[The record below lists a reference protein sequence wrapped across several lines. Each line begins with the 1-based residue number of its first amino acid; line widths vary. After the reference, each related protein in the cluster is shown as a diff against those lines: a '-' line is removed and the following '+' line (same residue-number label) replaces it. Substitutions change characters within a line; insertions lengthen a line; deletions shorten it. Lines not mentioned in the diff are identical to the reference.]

1 MRELA
6 TLTLD
11 SGEVLRVDVEPED
24 LVRDEFLV
32 RVVATSPKT
41 HAERLAIVDEIIA
54 SAEPR
59 PAGTTDA
66 CTLADKTVQPAVQH
80 RPDRP

>member
-11 SGEVLRVDVEPED
+11 SGEVLRVDVEPQD
-24 LVRDEFLV
+24 LARDEFLV
-32 RVVATSPKT
+32 RVVAASPKT
-41 HAERLAIVDEIIA
+41 HAERLAIIDAIIA

-66 CTLADKTVQPAVQH
+66 AAEADRI
-80 RPDRP
+80 RPY

>member
-1 MRELA
+1 MRALA

-11 SGEVLRVDVEPED
+11 SGEVLRVEVEPED
-24 LVRDEFLV
+24 LARDEFLV
-32 RVVATSPKT
+32 RVVAASPKT
-41 HAERLAIVDEIIA
+41 HAERLAIVDAIIA

-66 CTLADKTVQPAVQH
+66 AVEANRI
-80 RPDRP
+80 RPY

>member
-1 MRELA
+1 MRQCA

-24 LVRDEFLV
+24 LARDEFLV
-32 RVVATSPKT
+32 RVVAASPKT
-41 HAERLAIVDEIIA
+41 HAERLAIIA
-54 SAEPR
+54 SAEPC

-66 CTLADKTVQPAVQH
+66 AVEAD
-80 RPDRP
+80 RIRRY

>member
-1 MRELA
+1 MRQRA

-11 SGEVLRVDVEPED
+11 SGEVLRVDVESED
-24 LVRDEFLV
+24 LARDEFLV
-32 RVVATSPKT
+32 RIVAASPKT
-41 HAERLAIVDEIIA
+41 HTERLAVIDAIIT

-66 CTLADKTVQPAVQH
+66 AVEADRI
-80 RPDRP
+80 RPY

>member
-24 LVRDEFLV
+24 LARDEFLV
-32 RVVATSPKT
+32 RVVVASPKT
-41 HAERLAIVDEIIA
+41 HAERLAIIDEIIA
-54 SAEPR
+54 SGEPR
-59 PAGTTDA
+59 PAGTTDTA
-66 CTLADKTVQPAVQH
+66 VEAD
-80 RPDRP
+80 RIRLY

>member
-11 SGEVLRVDVEPED
+11 SGEVLRVEVEPED
-24 LVRDEFLV
+24 LARDEFLV
-32 RVVATSPKT
+32 RFVAASPNT
-41 HAERLAIVDEIIA
+41 HTERLAIVDEIIA

-59 PAGTTDA
+59 PTGTTDRA
-66 CTLADKTVQPAVQH
+66 VEAD
-80 RPDRP
+80 RDRPY

>member
-1 MRELA
+1 MA

-24 LVRDEFLV
+24 LARDEFLV
-32 RVVATSPKT
+32 RIVAASPKT
-41 HAERLAIVDEIIA
+41 HTERLAIIDEIIA

-59 PAGTTDA
+59 PTGTTDRA
-66 CTLADKTVQPAVQH
+66 VEAD
-80 RPDRP
+80 RDRPY